1 MIDTTAID
9 LWLSAYLKA
18 WSTDAPD
25 DIEALFEPDA
35 RYRTAPFREP
45 YVGYDAIVPWWVG
58 QNDSAVQWS
67 FEYEVVARE
76 GQVYV
81 VKGVTAYPEVP
92 GSDEAAEVFDNI
104 WLVTLTESG
113 RAGEFV
119 EYWMLRG

>member
-1 MIDTTAID
+1 MDTTEID

-25 DIEALFEPDA
+25 DIRALFEPDA

-45 YVGYDAIVPWWVG
+45 YVGYVAIVPWWVG
-58 QNDSAVQWS
+58 QHDSAVPWS

-76 GQVYV
+76 GQLYV
-81 VKGVTAYPEVP
+81 VKGVTTYPEVP

-104 WLVTLTESG
+104 WLVTLSESG

-119 EYWMLRG
+119 EYWMLRS